1 MFMDTALVSGER
13 WTGKMTSD
21 PGSADTVPIGV
32 TSLKSSAGGRETD
45 ILWKAWITVTFIITV
60 TV

>member
-1 MFMDTALVSGER
+1 MSRGTALVSGER

-21 PGSADTVPIGV
+21 PGSADTVPTGV

-45 ILWKAWITVTFIITV
+45 ILWILAWITL
-60 TV
+60 